1 MKVWLSILFLF
12 AFTISIAGQNSNPNQ
27 KPRPASQEE
36 LEQLEQ
42 ETSLP
47 PEMRVRLAIERAD
60 IAHHKVVED
69 AQKLNDLS
77 CQVAKRYEE
86 KKQLSSEDLKD
97 VGTIEK
103 LAKRILEFAGGS
115 EEKDE
120 TKKGMSL
127 EEMVNRL
134 KEVSLKIKDSLT
146 TETRHVISATVV
158 FNSNEAIN
166 LAQFIKKAPK

>member
-1 MKVWLSILFLF
+1 MKFCLLIVSLF
-12 AFTISIAGQNSNPNQ
+12 ALTMSIAAQNPNPNP
-27 KPRPASQEE
+27 KPRSSQKE

-60 IAHHKVVED
+60 NAHHKVVED

-77 CQVAKRYEE
+77 CQIAKRYEE
-86 KKQLSSEDLKD
+86 KKQLSSDDLKD

-115 EEKDE
+115 EEKD
-120 TKKGMSL
+120 
-127 EEMVNRL
+127 
-134 KEVSLKIKDSLT
+134 
-146 TETRHVISATVV
+146 
-158 FNSNEAIN
+158 
-166 LAQFIKKAPK
+166 